1 MKEIELGLEGG
12 TEGEGGK
19 EGWGAWEGKERERNS
34 NLPSLGY
41 LMSGKF

>member
-34 NLPSLGY
+34 ICLHWDI
-41 LMSGKF
+41 